1 MDSWNENEVKAMR
14 VGGNQALLDFFQR
27 HNISRQAPISVK
39 YKTETASLYR
49 EMYVFYSI
57 FDDRIQAQVDGT
69 AIPEDRALPEDETN
83 ANLVLQTYNISSNYS
98 IAVNLLNLQLIR
110 ISVFVLKQKSV

>member
-1 MDSWNENEVKAMR
+1 MQWSSSWTWCTLLVSLSKFQVHLSFVRSLDMDSWNENEVKAMR

-49 EMYVFYSI
+49 EMYVF
-57 FDDRIQAQVDGT
+57 
-69 AIPEDRALPEDETN
+69 
-83 ANLVLQTYNISSNYS
+83 LQ
-98 IAVNLLNLQLIR
+98 
-110 ISVFVLKQKSV
+110 

>member
-14 VGGNQALLDFFQR
+14 VGGNQALLDFFSH

-49 EMYVFYSI
+49 EMYVF
-57 FDDRIQAQVDGT
+57 
-69 AIPEDRALPEDETN
+69 L
-83 ANLVLQTYNISSNYS
+83 
-98 IAVNLLNLQLIR
+98 
-110 ISVFVLKQKSV
+110 

>member
-27 HNISRQAPISVK
+27 HNISRQASISVK

-49 EMYVFYSI
+49 EMYVF
-57 FDDRIQAQVDGT
+57 
-69 AIPEDRALPEDETN
+69 L
-83 ANLVLQTYNISSNYS
+83 
-98 IAVNLLNLQLIR
+98 
-110 ISVFVLKQKSV
+110 